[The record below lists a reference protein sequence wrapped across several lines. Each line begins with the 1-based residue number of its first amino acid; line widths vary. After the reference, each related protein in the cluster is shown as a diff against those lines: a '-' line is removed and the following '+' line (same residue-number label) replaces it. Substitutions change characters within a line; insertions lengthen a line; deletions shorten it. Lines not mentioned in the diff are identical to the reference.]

1 MIMGSQ
7 CDDRTNELRDELIK
21 TRQHIDEQVKAM
33 ESEVLW
39 RIKDCEELIKER
51 ASKELVKSYIN
62 ESEAKI
68 NGEIKSQC
76 QQTEANIEH
85 KQSKHFQTFFD

>member
-1 MIMGSQ
+1 
-7 CDDRTNELRDELIK
+7 
-21 TRQHIDEQVKAM
+21 M

-68 NGEIKSQC
+68 NGEIKS
-76 QQTEANIEH
+76 
-85 KQSKHFQTFFD
+85 